1 MPGPDSDLGHDLVAH
16 LYAAALRLMHEHQ
29 QAFLP
34 LNKVQEQLGWDDE
47 SLGRVVDHCVRER
60 PAITLPGAPS
70 ALTADWM
77 DDGDRPAY
85 GRSGVRFI
93 GIRPAAPG

>member
-1 MPGPDSDLGHDLVAH
+1 MSERPDHDLVLH
-16 LYAAALRLMHEHQ
+16 LYAATLGLMNEHR

-34 LNKVQEQLGWDDE
+34 LNEVQRSLGWDDE
-47 SLGRVVDHCVRER
+47 LLGQVVDHCVEQAA
-60 PAITLPGAPS
+60 AITLPGAPTP
-70 ALTADWM
+70 LTADWM

-93 GIRPAAPG
+93 GIRPA